1 MNREEILKKYKI
13 SESTLK
19 NWKKLNYIENINE
32 IDPIII
38 DNIMSSKVSNRRNK
52 RNSSSK
58 IIPISYVKD
67 ARIIDI
73 IKDIKPGV
81 QVCDSTRLIDDKIVD
96 SLAMITLVAELS
108 DEFDVEITARD
119 IVPENF
125 ETPAAIKQMIER
137 LEDED

>member
-1 MNREEILKKYKI
+1 M
-13 SESTLK
+13 
-19 NWKKLNYIENINE
+19 
-32 IDPIII
+32 
-38 DNIMSSKVSNRRNK
+38 
-52 RNSSSK
+52 
-58 IIPISYVKD
+58 
-67 ARIIDI
+67 
-73 IKDIKPGV
+73 
-81 QVCDSTRLIDDKIVD
+81 CDSTRLIDDKIVD